1 MGNDLD
7 KGYQRKNLRLS
18 HCNPIFLLLLRNLGR
33 FIPLLI
39 MIYNLLNNIT
49 MSERSKVN
57 RRERELKQEKQAN
70 RVVAWLAV
78 ILVAL
83 GVLTIIIASNS

>member
-1 MGNDLD
+1 MGIDYRKKTCDYPTVIQYFSSFAELGEVSSLINNDI
-7 KGYQRKNLRLS
+7 Q
-18 HCNPIFLLLLRNLGR
+18 P
-33 FIPLLI
+33 
-39 MIYNLLNNIT
+39 LNNIT

-57 RRERELKQEKQAN
+57 RKERELKQEKQAN

>member
-1 MGNDLD
+1 
-7 KGYQRKNLRLS
+7 
-18 HCNPIFLLLLRNLGR
+18 
-33 FIPLLI
+33 
-39 MIYNLLNNIT
+39 

-57 RRERELKQEKQAN
+57 RKERERKQEKQAN

>member
-7 KGYQRKNLRLS
+7 KGYQRKNLQLS
-18 HCNPIFLLLLRNLGR
+18 YCNPIFLLLLRNLGR
-33 FIPLLI
+33 FI
-39 MIYNLLNNIT
+39 NIT
-49 MSERSKVN
+49 MSERSKIN
-57 RRERELKQEKQAN
+57 RKERELKQEKQAN
-70 RVVAWLAV
+70 RVIAWLAV

>member
-7 KGYQRKNLRLS
+7 KGYQRKNLQLS
-18 HCNPIFLLLLRNLGR
+18 HCYPIHLLLFRNLGR
-33 FIPLLI
+33 FLPLLI
-39 MIYNLLNNIT
+39 MIYN
-49 MSERSKVN
+49 RK
-57 RRERELKQEKQAN
+57 ERELKQEKQAN

>member
-1 MGNDLD
+1 
-7 KGYQRKNLRLS
+7 
-18 HCNPIFLLLLRNLGR
+18 
-33 FIPLLI
+33 
-39 MIYNLLNNIT
+39 

-57 RRERELKQEKQAN
+57 RKERELKQKKQAN

>member
-1 MGNDLD
+1 
-7 KGYQRKNLRLS
+7 
-18 HCNPIFLLLLRNLGR
+18 
-33 FIPLLI
+33 
-39 MIYNLLNNIT
+39 

-57 RRERELKQEKQAN
+57 RKERELKQEKGRLN

>member
-1 MGNDLD
+1 
-7 KGYQRKNLRLS
+7 
-18 HCNPIFLLLLRNLGR
+18 
-33 FIPLLI
+33 
-39 MIYNLLNNIT
+39 
-49 MSERSKVN
+49 MSERSKVK
-57 RRERELKQEKQAN
+57 RKERELKQEKQTN

>member
-1 MGNDLD
+1 
-7 KGYQRKNLRLS
+7 
-18 HCNPIFLLLLRNLGR
+18 
-33 FIPLLI
+33 
-39 MIYNLLNNIT
+39 

-57 RRERELKQEKQAN
+57 RKERELKQEKQAN

-83 GVLTIIIASNS
+83 GVLKIIIASNS